1 MKKGHRIVSFPVL
14 DEDSS
19 CIATENEVT
28 HAINF
33 LAYKFVKNDKGK
45 DKLSICALS
54 VHEKDDYE
62 VKSAIVKFVSSIVHD
77 EKTRKWTQISLV
89 LRLDGSIEVYADFI
103 LKTRMYDPMRQCVD
117 IGVGNRNFFFKM
129 VRNSHLVTAKTDP
142 ELLKERSGENR
153 QIDIEYW
160 NVLKTWRNRIGVT
173 TMQKVTNL
181 LDEWNEVLQKLVS
194 PYVKLYTEVS
204 NLATFMILAHRN
216 LLSIFDLGQDRCW
229 VDTV

>member
-1 MKKGHRIVSFPVL
+1 
-14 DEDSS
+14 
-19 CIATENEVT
+19 
-28 HAINF
+28 
-33 LAYKFVKNDKGK
+33 
-45 DKLSICALS
+45 
-54 VHEKDDYE
+54 
-62 VKSAIVKFVSSIVHD
+62 
-77 EKTRKWTQISLV
+77 
-89 LRLDGSIEVYADFI
+89 
-103 LKTRMYDPMRQCVD
+103 
-117 IGVGNRNFFFKM
+117 M